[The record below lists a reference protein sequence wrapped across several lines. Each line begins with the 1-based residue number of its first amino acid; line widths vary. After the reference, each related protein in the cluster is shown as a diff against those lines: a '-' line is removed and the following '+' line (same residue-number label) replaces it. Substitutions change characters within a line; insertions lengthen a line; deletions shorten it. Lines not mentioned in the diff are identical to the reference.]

1 VVIGFSRLPT
11 FKKLATFIP
20 FSFFAPS
27 LNYLILY
34 QPYRIGLHGQCQ
46 FFYLNILE
54 CYLYDQLVSLRIK
67 VGRINLNY
75 MDSSLLLTQL
85 REVYH
90 VSDKDCT
97 KLIQLFEPI
106 EVKKNQHLFK
116 SGNIAKYVYF
126 IDKGCL
132 RQYYINNNGG
142 ERTIYFKVEGGW
154 CSELVS
160 FLDNT
165 PTELN
170 LQALEDSQ
178 LQIINQ
184 KNWIYAVTH
193 IHSFTM
199 GFIRAQQ
206 DTNYMLKKRLA
217 EATVETPEEKY
228 LRFMNEE
235 ASLLQRIPLYHIAAY
250 LAMTP
255 ETLSRIRKKI
265 AGQ

>member
-1 VVIGFSRLPT
+1 
-11 FKKLATFIP
+11 
-20 FSFFAPS
+20 
-27 LNYLILY
+27 
-34 QPYRIGLHGQCQ
+34 
-46 FFYLNILE
+46 
-54 CYLYDQLVSLRIK
+54 
-67 VGRINLNY
+67 
-75 MDSSLLLTQL
+75 MDSSPLLSQL
-85 REVYH
+85 RQVYK
-90 VSDKDCT
+90 VSGKDCT
-97 KLIQLFEPI
+97 RIIQLFQPL
-106 EVKKNQHLFK
+106 EVKKNEHLFR
-116 SGNIAKYVYF
+116 SGEIARYVYF

-132 RQYYINNNGG
+132 RQYYINNNGE
-142 ERTIYFKVEGGW
+142 ERTIYFKTEAGW

-160 FLDNT
+160 FLDNK

-178 LQIINQ
+178 LQIISQ

-193 IHSFTM
+193 IQSFTL

-228 LRFMNEE
+228 LRFIKEE
-235 ASLLQRIPLYHIAAY
+235 PLLLQRLPLYHIASY

-265 AGQ
+265 ANK